1 MTRARLWFFFLIY
14 SIMFL
19 GDYMK
24 YFMTFSY
31 DGTNF
36 NGYQKQPKKRTDQRE
51 IEDVLKQIN
60 DNKCVTIYSSGRT
73 DAGVHALN
81 QKAHF
86 EMNVKITPERLLKGM
101 NSLLPE
107 DIYVKNIT
115 IVDDSFHA
123 RFNAIGKEYIY
134 IINTGEYNPIERNY
148 AYQYCKR
155 LDLVA
160 MERGLK
166 YLEGTHNYKSFVKT
180 DEEITDY
187 VRTIS
192 QALIRRDSKDFN
204 KLVITFVG
212 TGFLRYMVRNM
223 VGLLIEIGEGKRK
236 PEDIIEI
243 FNHENRRMAGK
254 TAPSCGL
261 YLRNVF
267 Y

>member
-1 MTRARLWFFFLIY
+1 MRYLI
-14 SIMFL
+14 
-19 GDYMK
+19 
-24 YFMTFSY
+24 TFSY

-36 NGYQKQPKKRTDQRE
+36 KGYQKQPQKRTVQQE
-51 IEDVLKQIN
+51 MENVLKQIN
-60 DNKCVTIYSSGRT
+60 NNKPVNISASGRT

-86 EMNVKITPERLLKGM
+86 ELSIQISPEKLKKGM
-101 NSLLPE
+101 NSLLPD

-115 IVDDSFHA
+115 QIDDNFHS

-134 IINTGEYNPIERNY
+134 IINLGEYNPIERNY
-148 AYQYCKR
+148 VYQYCKK
-155 LDLVA
+155 LDIVS

-166 YLEGTHNYKSFVKT
+166 YLEGTHNFKSFVKS
-180 DEEITDY
+180 DNEIEDY

-192 QALIRRDSKDFN
+192 QAYITRDNKDIN
-204 KLVITFVG
+204 KIIITFVG

-236 PEDIIEI
+236 PEEIINI
-243 FNHENRRMAGK
+243 LKSENRQVAGK
-254 TAPSCGL
+254 TAPPSGL

>member
-1 MTRARLWFFFLIY
+1 MN
-14 SIMFL
+14 
-19 GDYMK
+19 
-24 YFMTFSY
+24 YFMTYTY

-36 NGYQKQPKKRTDQRE
+36 SGYQKQPKKRTIQQE
-51 IEDVLKQIN
+51 IENVLKQIN
-60 DNKCVTIYSSGRT
+60 DNKNVVIYSSGRT

-86 EMNVKITPERLLKGM
+86 ELSIKISPDKLKKGM

-107 DIYVKNIT
+107 DIYIKNIVL
-115 IVDDSFHA
+115 VDDDFHA
-123 RFNAIGKEYIY
+123 RFDAIGKEYIY
-134 IINTGEYNPIERNY
+134 KINLGEYNPIERNY
-148 AYQYCKR
+148 IYQYCKK
-155 LDLVA
+155 LDIVS

-166 YLEGTHNYKSFVKT
+166 YLEGTHNFKSFVKT
-180 DEEITDY
+180 DPEIDDY

-192 QALIRRDSKDFN
+192 QAYIIRDNKDIN
-204 KLVITFVG
+204 KITITFVG

-223 VGLLIEIGEGKRK
+223 VGILIEIGEGKRK
-236 PEDIIEI
+236 PEEIINI
-243 FNHENRRMAGK
+243 LKSENRQVAGK

>member
-1 MTRARLWFFFLIY
+1 
-14 SIMFL
+14 
-19 GDYMK
+19 
-24 YFMTFSY
+24 MTFSY

-36 NGYQKQPKKRTDQRE
+36 NGYQKQPKKRTVQKE
-51 IEDVLKQIN
+51 IENILKEIN
-60 DNKCVTIYSSGRT
+60 DNKSVSIYSSGRT

-86 EMNVKITPERLLKGM
+86 DMDINISPDRLLKGM

-107 DIYVKNIT
+107 DIYVKNIE
-115 IVDDSFHA
+115 IVENDFHA

-134 IINTGEYNPIERNY
+134 KINMGEYNPIERNY
-148 AYQYCKR
+148 VYQLCKK
-155 LDLVA
+155 LDVA
-160 MERGLK
+160 SIERGLK
-166 YLEGTHNYKSFVKT
+166 YLEGIHNFKSFTKT
-180 DEEITDY
+180 DEEIVDY
-187 VRTIS
+187 VRKIS
-192 QALIRRDSKDFN
+192 EAYLTRDQKDIN
-204 KLVITFVG
+204 KIVITFVG

-236 PEDIIEI
+236 PEDIIDI
-243 FNHENRRMAGK
+243 FKHEDRRFAGK

>member
-1 MTRARLWFFFLIY
+1 
-14 SIMFL
+14 
-19 GDYMK
+19 MK

-36 NGYQKQPKKRTDQRE
+36 SGYQKQPRKRTIQKE

-60 DNKCVTIYSSGRT
+60 DGISVSIYSSGRT

-81 QKAHF
+81 QRAHF
-86 EMNVKITPERLLKGM
+86 EMNVKISTEKLLKGM

-107 DIYVKNIT
+107 DIHVKNIEM
-115 IVDDSFHA
+115 VDDDFHA
-123 RFNAIGKEYIY
+123 RFNAIGKEYVY
-134 IINTGEYNPIERNY
+134 KINMGEYDPLERNY
-148 AYQYCKR
+148 VYQLCKK
-155 LDLVA
+155 LDVVS

-166 YLEGTHNYKSFVKT
+166 YLEGTHNFKSFTKT
-180 DEEITDY
+180 DEEIVDY

-192 QALIRRDSKDFN
+192 QVSLVRDPKDLN
-204 KLVITFVG
+204 KIVITFVG

-236 PEDIIEI
+236 PEDVIDI
-243 FNHENRRMAGK
+243 FKYENRRSAGK

>member
-1 MTRARLWFFFLIY
+1 
-14 SIMFL
+14 
-19 GDYMK
+19 MK

-36 NGYQKQPKKRTDQRE
+36 SGYQKQPRMRTVQKVLEDALRE
-51 IEDVLKQIN
+51 INGGKVVN
-60 DNKCVTIYSSGRT
+60 VCASGRT

-86 EMNVKITPERLLKGM
+86 ELDKKITCDKLLRGI
-101 NSLLPE
+101 NSLLP
-107 DIYVKNIT
+107 DDVYVKKIEE
-115 IVDDSFHA
+115 VDDNFHA

-134 IINTGEYNPIERNY
+134 KINMGEYNPIDRNY
-148 AYQYCKR
+148 IYQYNKR
-155 LDLVA
+155 LDIGE

-166 YLEGTHNYKSFVKT
+166 YLEGEHNFKSFTKT
-180 DEEITDY
+180 NEEIVDY

-192 QALIRRDSKDFN
+192 QTGIVRDSKDLN
-204 KLVITFVG
+204 KITITFVG
-212 TGFLRYMVRNM
+212 TGFMRYMVRNM

-236 PEDIIEI
+236 AEEIIEI
-243 FNHENRRMAGK
+243 LKHENRTFAGK
-254 TAPSCGL
+254 TAPACGL